1 MTASAHQYIQTQQAL
16 QIYCDQLQHT
26 TNIKWIAVDTEFV
39 RVDTYYPQLS
49 LIQIEDNLGQSVLID
64 PLAIQENDKD
74 SRLDALVPV
83 WQSTKILKI
92 FHSARQDLE
101 VLFQRFGCLPTPIF
115 DTQIAAIFL
124 KQGEIAGY
132 ARLLDALLNIR
143 INKSETRTDWHARP
157 LSAAQV
163 EYALDDVRYLGPL
176 YQHCLNN
183 LTDKQLSAVTEECFK
198 LLNTSLY
205 QTDPQA
211 AWLKIKGTKGFS
223 PKQLAI
229 VRVLAE
235 WREIYAIEHN
245 RPKKWT
251 LSDDCLLNIAK
262 RPPKTTQALYKVP
275 NIKASS
281 VKEFGDDWIALIDDV
296 FTQAPENWPTKAPK
310 PLKADAHQE
319 VSLQLCL
326 AYAQQIAVEYK
337 LHQSSLFQRSEL
349 VQLIQTPQTPVWNG
363 WRQCLFGETMQQILL
378 GQASLNLKNNHLLV
392 KYDR

>member
-1 MTASAHQYIQTQQAL
+1 MTASAYQYIRTPQELQT
-16 QIYCDQLQHT
+16 YCDLLLHDPQ
-26 TNIKWIAVDTEFV
+26 IEWIAVDTEFV

-49 LIQIEDNLGQSVLID
+49 LIQIEDNQGKAVLID
-64 PLAIQENDKD
+64 PLAIQEDEKD
-74 SRLDALVPV
+74 ASMDVLNRI
-83 WQSTKILKI
+83 WQAEHILKI

-101 VLFQRFGCLPTPIF
+101 VLFQRFGCLPEPMF

-132 ARLLDALLNIR
+132 ARLLEGLLNIQ
-143 INKSETRTDWHARP
+143 ISKSETRTDWHARP
-157 LSAAQV
+157 LSDAQI

-176 YQHCLNN
+176 YQHCLEN
-183 LTDKQLSAVTEECFK
+183 LTEKEFVAAREECLK
-198 LLNTSLY
+198 LLNKALY
-205 QTDPQA
+205 QIEPNN
-211 AWLKIKGTKGFS
+211 AWLKLKGTKGFS

-229 VRVLAE
+229 ARILAE

-251 LSDDCLLNIAK
+251 LSDDALLSIAK
-262 RPPKTTQALYKVP
+262 RPPKTVQALYKVP

-281 VKEFGDDWIALIDDV
+281 VKEFGSEWIELIDEV
-296 FTQAPENWPTKAPK
+296 FAQSPESWPEKTPK
-310 PLKADAHQE
+310 PLKADAQQE
-319 VSLQLCL
+319 VALQLCL
-326 AYAQQIAVEYK
+326 AYTQQIALEYK

-363 WRQCLFGETMQQILL
+363 WRQCLFGETIQQILL
-378 GQASLNLKNNHLLV
+378 GQASLQLENNHLLV